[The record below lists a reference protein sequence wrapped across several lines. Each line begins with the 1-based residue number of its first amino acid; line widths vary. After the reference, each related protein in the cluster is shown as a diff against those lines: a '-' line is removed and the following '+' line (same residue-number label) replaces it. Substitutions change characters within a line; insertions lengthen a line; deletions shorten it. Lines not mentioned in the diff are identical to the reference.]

1 MSGTYSIF
9 YRSQETGYDVHAEF
23 AVDWDWIKEG
33 EWTQSVKE
41 GLGARW
47 ESFPGLDEEAC
58 RALLEHFGLM
68 DFEVGFP
75 KQTIIR
81 MSPGQLAKTR
91 REKEVRLN
99 LPRKEMISDTI
110 GNHVPAESYL

>member
-1 MSGTYSIF
+1 MSGTYSIL
-9 YRSQETGYDVHAEF
+9 YRSQETGHDAHAEF
-23 AVDWDWIKEG
+23 AVDWNWIKEG

-47 ESFPGLDEEAC
+47 ESFQGLDEQAC

-68 DFEVGFP
+68 DFELGFP
-75 KQTIIR
+75 KQTIVR
-81 MSPGQLAKTR
+81 MSPGQLAKAR
-91 REKEVRLN
+91 RGKEVRLN
-99 LPRKEMISDTI
+99 LPKKEMISDTI